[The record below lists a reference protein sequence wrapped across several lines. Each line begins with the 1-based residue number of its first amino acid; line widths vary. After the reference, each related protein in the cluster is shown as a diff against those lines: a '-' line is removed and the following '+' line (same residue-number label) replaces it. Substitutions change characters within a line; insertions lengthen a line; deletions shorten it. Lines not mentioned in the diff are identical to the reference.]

1 MKTTEKDDIK
11 FTVTDKLK
19 ARALEL
25 LDESQAM
32 QFAEGLRLSSAAKVV
47 FDREQRRL
55 EKKYGKDDQRTK
67 DMSLR
72 AEASATAKTDLF
84 SRYTDAIV
92 RPAKPKEGW
101 SIDGFVRGPDG
112 RGLEG
117 LTVAAYDKQENQVK
131 EFGQATTDEKGYFSI
146 TVEKLPEKPPKQ
158 VLMRATL
165 RQTLLPSNDVTVSPE
180 SGGVERVEIIVRVK
194 DKEPKPDKP
203 TDKTPDKPTDKTPD
217 KPTDKTP
224 DKPTDKTPDRPI
236 DKTPDKPTDKTP
248 DKPID
253 KTPDKPTDKTPD
265 KPIDKT
271 PDRPIDKPDRPIDK
285 TPDKPIDRTP
295 DKPIVVRP
303 KPTAEPAED
312 PTVKLSASK
321 SETAK
326 RKSSKKK

>member
-1 MKTTEKDDIK
+1 
-11 FTVTDKLK
+11 
-19 ARALEL
+19 
-25 LDESQAM
+25 
-32 QFAEGLRLSSAAKVV
+32 
-47 FDREQRRL
+47 
-55 EKKYGKDDQRTK
+55 
-67 DMSLR
+67 
-72 AEASATAKTDLF
+72 
-84 SRYTDAIV
+84 V

-131 EFGQATTDEKGYFSI
+131 ELGQATTDEKGYFSI

-248 DKPID
+248 DKPTDKTPDKPID

>member
-32 QFAEGLRLSSAAKVV
+32 QFAEGLRLSSAASVV
-47 FDREQRRL
+47 FNREQKRL

-67 DMSLR
+67 DMVLR
-72 AEASATAKTDLF
+72 AEASATAKVDLF

-101 SIDGFVRGPDG
+101 AIDGFVRGQDG
-112 RGLEG
+112 RGIEG

-131 EFGQATTDEKGYFSI
+131 ELGQGTTDEKGYFSI

-158 VLMRATL
+158 VLMRAAL
-165 RQTLLPSNDVTVSPE
+165 RKTLLPSNEVTVSPE
-180 SGGVERVEIIVRVK
+180 PGGVDRIEIIVREK
-194 DKEPKPDKP
+194 EKEPKPDKP
-203 TDKTPDKPTDKTPD
+203 EKPIERTPEKP
-217 KPTDKTP
+217 
-224 DKPTDKTPDRPI
+224 I
-236 DKTPDKPTDKTP
+236 DKTP

-253 KTPDKPTDKTPD
+253 KTPDKPIDKTPD
-265 KPIDKT
+265 K
-271 PDRPIDKPDRPIDK
+271 PIDK

-295 DKPIVVRP
+295 DKPIDKTPEKPIDRTPVKPVVPILRP
-303 KPTAEPAED
+303 AAK
-312 PTVKLSASK
+312 K
-321 SETAK
+321 SETGK
-326 RKSSKKK
+326 RKSSKPKAK

>member
-32 QFAEGLRLSSAAKVV
+32 QFAEGLRLNKAAAVV

-67 DMSLR
+67 DMVLR
-72 AEASATAKTDLF
+72 SEASATAKADLF

-112 RGLEG
+112 RGVEG

-131 EFGQATTDEKGYFSI
+131 ELGQGTTDEKGYFSI

-158 VLMRATL
+158 VLMRAAL
-165 RQTLLPSNDVTVSPE
+165 RRTLLPSNEVTVSPE
-180 SGGVERVEIIVRVK
+180 PGGVDRIEIIVRVK
-194 DKEPKPDKP
+194 EKEPKPDKG
-203 TDKTPDKPTDKTPD
+203 PDKPPDKGPD
-217 KPTDKTP
+217 KPPDKGP
-224 DKPTDKTPDRPI
+224 DKP
-236 DKTPDKPTDKTP
+236 PDKVPVKGP
-248 DKPID
+248 DKPIL
-253 KTPDKPTDKTPD
+253 
-265 KPIDKT
+265 
-271 PDRPIDKPDRPIDK
+271 RPAVAKKR
-285 TPDKPIDRTP
+285 
-295 DKPIVVRP
+295 
-303 KPTAEPAED
+303 A
-312 PTVKLSASK
+312 
-321 SETAK
+321 TAK
-326 RKSSKKK
+326 RKSSKTKEK